1 MSVHNYRKKYLVDRD
16 SQFGIAKGITIVWIL
31 GTTLIASFPLVAM
44 VIYGMLIAMN
54 PTGEVVRQVLDAA
67 VYPAVMGL
75 LMIPVCIMYAIK
87 FSNRIS
93 GPVFRINRELVRL
106 NAGEP
111 TNEIHLRDND
121 YFQHVGDTFNATRQK
136 VLALEER
143 VRQLET
149 NVTSVDV
156 VNQANQTPNT
166 PSPSRAIPVGAL
178 DLTTPDPRTSGSM
191 PVL

>member
-1 MSVHNYRKKYLVDRD
+1 MGVHNYRKKYLVDRD
-16 SQFGIAKGITIVWIL
+16 SQFGIAKGITFVWIL
-31 GTTLIASFPLVAM
+31 GTTLIASFPLLAM
-44 VIYGMLIAMN
+44 AVYGMLIAMN
-54 PTGEVVRQVLDAA
+54 PTGVVIRQVLDAA

-75 LMIPVCIMYAIK
+75 LMIPICVLYAIK

-93 GPVFRINRELVRL
+93 GPVFRINRELIRL

-136 VLALEER
+136 VLTLEER
-143 VRQLET
+143 VRELEQGLA
-149 NVTSVDV
+149 SVESDSLSSH
-156 VNQANQTPNT
+156 APKTGA
-166 PSPSRAIPVGAL
+166 PSKGIPVGAL
-178 DLTTPDPRTSGSM
+178 GLSTPESGMANSV